1 MPKIAGT
8 EVGQL
13 MLLQLGPDV
22 LGGIQLRS
30 VSRKIEGGDL
40 PAQGGEVILD
50 QTAAVCGQAVPNE
63 QDGLAN
69 LCVEVADEVEHFL
82 FAHRSFVKA
91 EVELPESD
99 SGGDGKVVPVELV
112 LQDRRDT
119 AP

>member
-1 MPKIAGT
+1 MGWLIC
-8 EVGQL
+8 
-13 MLLQLGPDV
+13 V
-22 LGGIQLRS
+22 LRWRMKS
-30 VSRKIEGGDL
+30 S
-40 PAQGGEVILD
+40 
-50 QTAAVCGQAVPNE
+50 TSS
-63 QDGLAN
+63 
-69 LCVEVADEVEHFL
+69 